1 MKRIIVLE
9 VERQSKQKSRSKSN
23 LNRKVAKG
31 IESNQNKDTKKERAK
46 KRNTKRSEK
55 SRTKQK
61 KAKLEKE
68 LETLEHV
75 KNDSKKYLQARRMKA
90 LKSKGKVKEI
100 NVKEDEGNFITR
112 DRKKAELIKDYLQKL
127 LGYEVSHAIQ

>member
-23 LNRKVAKG
+23 LNRKVAKD

-46 KRNTKRSEK
+46 KGNTKRSEK

-75 KNDSKKYLQARRMKA
+75 KNDSNKYLQVRRMKA
-90 LKSKGKVKEI
+90 LKS
-100 NVKEDEGNFITR
+100 N
-112 DRKKAELIKDYLQKL
+112 
-127 LGYEVSHAIQ
+127 